1 VPEAVVYH
9 HSSASSNRFGKTY
22 YYVARNSLLVIL
34 KNMPTPLVRR
44 YLLHI
49 VAVPLLYAVYSGMA
63 GQVGGYVHVCLGTLY
78 LLPRM
83 LRKRRMI
90 QCAARRRVEEIHA
103 RLT

>member
-1 VPEAVVYH
+1 MIVTG
-9 HSSASSNRFGKTY
+9 SSAEFYFQQAVEVLGLQIGKD
-22 YYVARNSLLVIL
+22 VIL